1 MDRPKFVCR
10 IAASQPTEPHEMPPK
25 TKLRPS
31 SLCPFKTFSK
41 SPRAGAR
48 SVPPDLEALRHTVV
62 RHEEQDFE
70 FDQIINEQA
79 ASRKDAVRLLR
90 EDILTHSKRIFAG
103 ENTAIVLFGASEKT
117 TLCKRFSASKNAL
130 PCLPAQL
137 LEEVVSLVE
146 MSRKL
151 TKGTGLRYEVR
162 FSCWTSLHDLVC
174 DLLIPAK
181 SIRESEFPKE
191 KGIYRGLQGL
201 NERTV
206 LPSDDP
212 GAIVAQCLKNRE
224 SYAYAL
230 MQKPGAPT
238 MQLNS

>member
-1 MDRPKFVCR
+1 MDRSKFVCR
-10 IAASQPTEPHEMPPK
+10 IVAPSLSEQHELPVK
-25 TKLRPS
+25 HRLRPS
-31 SLCPFKTFSK
+31 SLNPFGTYSK
-41 SPRAGAR
+41 SPRAGVR
-48 SVPPDLEALRHTVV
+48 SVPPELDALRHTVV
-62 RHEEQDFE
+62 RHEEQEFE

-103 ENTAIVLFGASEKT
+103 ENTAILLFGAAEKT
-117 TLCKRFSASKNAL
+117 SLCKRFSAAKNAL

-137 LEEVVSLVE
+137 LEEVVCLVE

-181 SIRESEFPKE
+181 SIREAEFPKE

-206 LPSDDP
+206 LPTDDP

-230 MQKPGAPT
+230 K
-238 MQLNS
+238 